1 MDRPSPVQVGARI
14 AVLNDDNI
22 WSEGLVKAEDIVD
35 DDLAVTIL
43 YDNGEE
49 KQEFL
54 ERDNYKYQLLLRPE
68 GPNLSP
74 PWDKRLLKKWQ
85 EDGALF
91 TSLGMQGPK
100 GPQVMITRVGESREN
115 DVYDGK
121 AQQGLVY
128 LDNGTQVVELPFSG
142 IYRVL
147 AAGARGYWGQASK
160 VEATFK
166 WMRGEK
172 IRIIVGQ
179 KYGGATWMFKD
190 VEDEKP
196 LLVAAGGGMR
206 GNGKNPSTVMDF
218 SGVGGSGKH
227 PYGSG
232 AGWREPG
239 EGDHSGQPPGKGGEG
254 GGCGG
259 FGGGGD
265 ACGGGFNGGYDQ
277 GGGWSFIDEDVAIDA
292 DEDLYGAGFNMREGF
307 VKIVLKKSEWRAR
320 INPLVDQ
327 EKRIPDEVPAPQ
339 PPPIEYMTWAGPEL
353 WDGTVN
359 MADIQRETRPQE
371 EKETKFD
378 VTDDIIKKLGS
389 LHTSLCDRYHIPD
402 DEFRIDEDVGKRWAR
417 KLVNHSTAEFTLDVC
432 EDVWGEIGNPDGS
445 MPKEDFVEFME
456 SSLMQHMKQMSSA
469 QTALRITN
477 MIQCL
482 QADEDFEP
490 ELEELWP
497 DVADAAADHVRHKA
511 ASKTPVT
518 AAAKGDDED
527 EYDDV
532 EDDGEDAE
540 EAPEAAEEDY
550 EDDAYEDEAG
560 AQEGAEDD
568 YEDEQ
573 EFPDDG
579 AEDAYEDAEDAGDE
593 GDYDD
598 QAYEEAGAEDG
609 GEDEYEDD
617 DGEGEEYDEG

>member
-1 MDRPSPVQVGARI
+1 MGARI

-22 WSEGLVKAEDIVD
+22 WAEGLVKAEDIVD

-54 ERDNYKYQLLLRPE
+54 ERDNFKYQLLLRPE

-85 EDGALF
+85 DDGALF

-128 LDNGTQVVELPFSG
+128 LDGGVQVLELPFSG

-179 KYGGATWMFKD
+179 KYGGATWIFKD
-190 VEDEKP
+190 IEDEKP

-218 SGVGGSGKH
+218 SGIGGSGKH

-239 EGDHSGQPPGKGGEG
+239 EGPHSGQAPNKGAEG

-359 MADIQRETRPQE
+359 MADIKTEKRPQE
-371 EKETKFD
+371 GAESKFD
-378 VTDDIIKKLGS
+378 VTDEIIKKLGS
-389 LHTSLCDRYHIPD
+389 LHTALCDKWHIQD
-402 DEFRIDEDVGKRWAR
+402 DEFRIGEDVGMRWAR
-417 KLVNHSTAEFTLDVC
+417 KLINHTTPAFTLEVC
-432 EDVWGEIGNPDGS
+432 EDTWTEIGNNE
-445 MPKEDFVEFME
+445 MPKEDFVEFID
-456 SSLMQHMKQMSSA
+456 SALIQHMKQMSSA

-477 MIQCL
+477 MIQSL
-482 QADEDFEP
+482 QSGEEFEP
-490 ELEELWP
+490 ELEDLWP
-497 DVADAAADHVRHKA
+497 DVQESKANAARHTQ
-511 ASKTPVT
+511 ASKTPV
-518 AAAKGDDED
+518 AAAQDGDEED

-532 EDDGEDAE
+532 EDDEEPAAE
-540 EAPEAAEEDY
+540 EAAEDEY
-550 EDDAYEDEAG
+550 EDDAYDDDGGEPEAAGEDE
-560 AQEGAEDD
+560 
-568 YEDEQ
+568 YVDEQ
-573 EFPDDG
+573 EFPDG
-579 AEDAYEDAEDAGDE
+579 AEEAYEDAEDQEDE
-593 GDYDD
+593 GDYDEEEN
-598 QAYEEAGAEDG
+598 YEDA
-609 GEDEYEDD
+609 GEDYEDED
-617 DGEGEEYDEG
+617 EYDEG